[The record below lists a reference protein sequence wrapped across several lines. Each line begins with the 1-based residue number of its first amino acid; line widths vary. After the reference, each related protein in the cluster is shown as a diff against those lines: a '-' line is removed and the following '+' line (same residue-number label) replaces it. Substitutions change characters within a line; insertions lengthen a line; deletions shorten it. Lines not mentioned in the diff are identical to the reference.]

1 MKPEINSHRIKMSVK
16 KTWWTSWW
24 KNVVRGQKY
33 MFAHTPC
40 WCAFCLLPI
49 SLQTDRQRTFK
60 SVLRSTALRA
70 VLQKKKNKRSFFFF
84 LTKYKEAISLYIS
97 LSCEQLYD
105 TNLMSQCK
113 LNFFQMQQ
121 KQMPKR
127 KLLCMLNGIYV
138 VLCEMSYVFSFI
150 HKQSTKREARNQH
163 VSKLGIQCNVSQAIV
178 CLNSKLSF

>member
-1 MKPEINSHRIKMSVK
+1 MLSEVK
-16 KTWWTSWW
+16 
-24 KNVVRGQKY
+24 NICLHILLVDVH
-33 MFAHTPC
+33 FACQPFH
-40 WCAFCLLPI
+40 FR
-49 SLQTDRQRTFK
+49 QTDKELLNGSWEALPLEQYFRKRK
-60 SVLRSTALRA
+60 INVL
-70 VLQKKKNKRSFFFF
+70 FFFF